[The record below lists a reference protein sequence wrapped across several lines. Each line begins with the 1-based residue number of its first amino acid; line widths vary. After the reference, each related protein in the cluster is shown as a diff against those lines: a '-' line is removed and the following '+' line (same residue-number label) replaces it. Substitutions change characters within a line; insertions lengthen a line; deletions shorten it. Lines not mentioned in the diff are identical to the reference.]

1 MSNDDAPEVDGMLDL
16 TYGMSPEEFEEAD
29 QGRSLCIDC
38 GEFFAPDGTD
48 EHPGCPLPRDPYTY
62 PPGLL
67 N

>member
-1 MSNDDAPEVDGMLDL
+1 MFDL

-29 QGRSLCIDC
+29 QGRFLCPAC
-38 GEFFAPDGTD
+38 GEFYAPDGTD
-48 EHPGCPLPRDPYTY
+48 EHYECASPRDPSEY